1 MDILELL
8 KQDARLTPKELAVM
22 TGKSVEEV
30 EKVIKQYEQDK
41 IIAGYS
47 AVINWEKARDNI
59 VVAFIEIKVTPERD
73 YGFEEIA
80 KRIYSYEQVKT
91 CYLMSGAF
99 DIAAVVEGS
108 DLKEVA
114 LFVAQKLSAIQG
126 VTATSTHFVLKKY
139 KENDLIFEEEEKD
152 RREAIVL

>member
-139 KENDLIFEEEEKD
+139 KENDLVFEEEEKD

>member
-41 IIAGYS
+41 VIAGYS

-59 VVAFIEIKVTPERD
+59 VVAFIEIKVTTERD

-139 KENDLIFEEEEKD
+139 K
-152 RREAIVL
+152 

>member
-41 IIAGYS
+41 VIAGYS

>member
-30 EKVIKQYEQDK
+30 EKVIKQYERDK
-41 IIAGYS
+41 VIAGYS

-139 KENDLIFEEEEKD
+139 KENDLVFEEEEKD

>member
-41 IIAGYS
+41 VIAGYS

-139 KENDLIFEEEEKD
+139 KENDLVFEEEEKD

>member
-1 MDILELL
+1 M
-8 KQDARLTPKELAVM
+8 
-22 TGKSVEEV
+22 S
-30 EKVIKQYEQDK
+30 
-41 IIAGYS
+41 S
-47 AVINWEKARDNI
+47 AL
-59 VVAFIEIKVTPERD
+59 FQ
-73 YGFEEIA
+73 
-80 KRIYSYEQVKT
+80 RIYSYEQVKT

>member
-1 MDILELL
+1 M
-8 KQDARLTPKELAVM
+8 V
-22 TGKSVEEV
+22 
-30 EKVIKQYEQDK
+30 KVIKQYEQDK
-41 IIAGYS
+41 VIAGYS

-139 KENDLIFEEEEKD
+139 KENDLVFEEEEKD

>member
-8 KQDARLTPKELAVM
+8 KQDARLTAKELAVM

-73 YGFEEIA
+73 RGFEEIA
-80 KRIYSYEQVKT
+80 KRIYSYKQVKT

-99 DIAAVVEGS
+99 DIAAIVEGT
-108 DLKEVA
+108 DLKGCS
-114 LFVAQKLSAIQG
+114 FVCYAKTFSYKR
-126 VTATSTHFVLKKY
+126 VHNTSTHFV
-139 KENDLIFEEEEKD
+139 
-152 RREAIVL
+152 

>member
-30 EKVIKQYEQDK
+30 EKVIKQYERDK
-41 IIAGYS
+41 VIAGYS

-114 LFVAQKLSAIQG
+114 LFVAQKISAIQG

>member
-30 EKVIKQYEQDK
+30 EKVIKQYERDK
-41 IIAGYS
+41 VIAGYS